1 MHPLSRGICWLI
13 NPTSIWWSPACPF
26 HPVLSWIQAVKYSL
40 DIFVCMGIAFSK
52 FQQCFWNERYASLWE
67 HQYLWLNVWRESGV
81 CNHSERMYLVW
92 EMFSILIVLIQSAC
106 LHTTLLSPSDHSV
119 MGFVIDVC
127 LYVHEKAPTSRH
139 RDWSVDVSPAS
150 WGCGL
155 YCWVGGLQR
164 SSVWVGFTYCSTS
177 GDPHIEHLE
186 AIVVFLSPHLGI
198 QDCVP
203 ESHGE
208 GISRW
213 EPQSASAEPHW
224 QHYLLRVPV
233 HDPRAVWVW

>member
-1 MHPLSRGICWLI
+1 MRGMLPSGNTGIFGSMFVEKVGCVITLREC
-13 NPTSIWWSPACPF
+13 TWSEKCF
-26 HPVLSWIQAVKYSL
+26 LYSL
-40 DIFVCMGIAFSK
+40 CLNSFCLSPHYFIKPKWS
-52 FQQCFWNERYASLWE
+52 QC
-67 HQYLWLNVWRESGV
+67 HGV
-81 CNHSERMYLVW
+81 CYR
-92 EMFSILIVLIQSAC
+92 C
-106 LHTTLLSPSDHSV
+106 LSV
-119 MGFVIDVC
+119 C
-127 LYVHEKAPTSRH
+127 SRKAPTSRH

-164 SSVWVGFTYCSTS
+164 SSVWVGFTYCSIS
-177 GDPHIEHLE
+177 GDPHKECLE

-203 ESHGE
+203 ESYAE